1 MNKLERIL
9 NIFTCGVYYLIKG
22 VSDLS
27 PYYLIV
33 KDDLKLLVNI
43 KDWTMEV
50 IELPENTSKKKINY
64 KDMYFINCG
73 KLKYKNK

>member
-9 NIFTCGVYYLIKG
+9 NIFTGGDYYLIKG

-33 KDDLKLLVNI
+33 KDNLKLLVNI
-43 KDWTMEV
+43 KD
-50 IELPENTSKKKINY
+50 
-64 KDMYFINCG
+64 
-73 KLKYKNK
+73 